1 MGEEEFSRFVDNTR
15 EIVLAAIS
23 RYLYE
28 RFSYAIDDV
37 AQETYLRAY
46 KALLKGQF
54 RGDSKLTT
62 WLYTIARNESI
73 RMNEVLGR
81 EENKAEKAGKRFEE
95 EGKLEP
101 AVSDS
106 EELEDLPTWEKA
118 KIWVMQLPES
128 YRSVLQYY
136 FSGYSEK
143 QIAEALGVPAG
154 TVKSRAA
161 RGKEMLRR
169 MHNSDRREGGVRW
182 EE

>member
-1 MGEEEFSRFVDNTR
+1 MGEEEFSRFVEETR

-28 RFSYAIDDV
+28 RFAYAIDDV

-46 KALLKGQF
+46 KALQKGQF

-73 RMNEVLGR
+73 RMNENLGR
-81 EENKAEKAGKRFEE
+81 EETKAEKAGKRSREE
-95 EGKLEP
+95 RPPVLETE
-101 AVSDS
+101 A
-106 EELEDLPTWEKA
+106 EEAAELPSWEKA
-118 KIWVMQLPES
+118 KGWISKLPEA
-128 YRSVLQYY
+128 YQSVIQYY
-136 FSGYSEK
+136 LSGYSEK
-143 QIAEALGVPAG
+143 EIAEALGVPAG

-169 MHNSDRREGGVRW
+169 MHHSERREGGDVW
-182 EE
+182 ANQ